1 MTTRISHRGL
11 AAMALAVTV
20 VLGAG
25 SCTSGGAGAGDNAAK
40 PSAGASSGTTGQSAA
55 AQDVTAQNTT
65 AQNGVGGSGPCRD
78 TMRHVTEAGQKLTAD
93 MADRAKAT
101 ADLEAIAKQFG
112 EDAEKI
118 KNPEGKA
125 AAKQL
130 AEVYGK
136 LAQNAKT
143 NQGPDMATLPGTV
156 QSAIAAL
163 GQCAATE

>member
-11 AAMALAVTV
+11 AAVALAVTV

-25 SCTSGGAGAGDNAAK
+25 SCTSGGAGAGDNTAE
-40 PSAGASSGTTGQSAA
+40 PSAGASSGATGQSAA
-55 AQDVTAQNTT
+55 AQDAT

-136 LAQNAKT
+136 LVQNAKT